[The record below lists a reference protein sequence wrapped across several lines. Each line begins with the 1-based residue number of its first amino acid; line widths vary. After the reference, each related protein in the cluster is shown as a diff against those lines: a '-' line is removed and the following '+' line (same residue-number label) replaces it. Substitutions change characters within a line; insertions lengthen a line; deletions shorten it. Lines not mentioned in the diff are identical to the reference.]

1 MRRLFLIVLIPAAAH
16 ADWYGS
22 EYQQCQGTT
31 AALLT
36 CLDRATQAW
45 DRRLNAAYQQRLHK
59 RPDELRAAQRLWI
72 EYRNANCR
80 YYREGPGSIAAIE
93 GAECMR
99 VMTRQRALELEQR

>member
-1 MRRLFLIVLIPAAAH
+1 MRRLFLIALIPVAAH
-16 ADWYGS
+16 ADWYGP
-22 EYQQCQGTT
+22 EYRQCQGTT
-31 AALLT
+31 AALVA
-36 CLDRATQAW
+36 CLDRLTRQW
-45 DRRLNAAYQQRLHK
+45 DGRLNKAYQERLRE

-80 YYREGPGSIAAIE
+80 HYREGPGSIAAIE